1 MPQEWQPITW
11 DFRGPQ
17 PCHAACLRSMG
28 EGQHVNLVSFL
39 YEVPP
44 EHSSATPPPPKGE
57 GEKFPASGSESA
69 TGWGEGWLL
78 TPPPH
83 PHAHPHCPL
92 LNLLGLSPLPH

>member
-39 YEVPP
+39 YEVPL
-44 EHSSATPPPPKGE
+44 AM
-57 GEKFPASGSESA
+57 ESA
-69 TGWGEGWLL
+69 
-78 TPPPH
+78 
-83 PHAHPHCPL
+83 
-92 LNLLGLSPLPH
+92 